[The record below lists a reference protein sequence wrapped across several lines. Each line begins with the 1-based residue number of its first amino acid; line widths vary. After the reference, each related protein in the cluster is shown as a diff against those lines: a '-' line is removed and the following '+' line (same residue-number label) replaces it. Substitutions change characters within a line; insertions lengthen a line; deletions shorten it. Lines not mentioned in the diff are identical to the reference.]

1 MMAVHDVV
9 SVSDLNKLELLEQ
22 NDRIA
27 YCIEVI
33 TEKYKIQDHLL
44 LMTSSEP
51 K

>member
-1 MMAVHDVV
+1 MMADHDLV

-22 NDRIA
+22 NDRIS

-33 TEKYKIQDHLL
+33 TKKYKLLGHLV
-44 LMTSSEP
+44 LMTSGEP